1 MGGVSRIEP
10 RPILGY
16 NSRVAVSQNPATVG
30 IHVVR
35 LPRFEAT
42 LFREGSNSM
51 AAKYPGS
58 KLKSYSPMAIVNAPP
73 VQRGHLLRRFWL
85 PAVLLL
91 ALAAGGL
98 TGIVAAYQLNYS
110 RAANEVAALATYRP
124 SVVTR
129 VYADDGETVIGEFAI
144 EKRIPLK
151 YDEIPPLMRNAI
163 LAVEDARFYDHVGID
178 PVRIIGAAWKN
189 VTTDKIEGGSTLT
202 QQLAKNLFLSKE
214 QTYKRKVNE
223 WAVALQIE
231 RYYTKNQIM
240 ELYANHIFL
249 GANAYGV
256 EAGSETYFGK
266 QAKDMTIGEAALL
279 AGVPK
284 APSEYSPTTNPAKA
298 KERRDLVL
306 DLMAKHGFATTAEV
320 EAAKA
325 KPIQLADTAYSQS
338 QPKSGPFDYP
348 VESIRQ
354 ELEDKYTTRVA
365 QGGLSVYTTINV
377 DAQKKAYEVV
387 RSGLRRYDKSRGW
400 RSSYKLIPTANN
412 GQPTQQE
419 INNYKDPDWYGN
431 DYQEGRYLSGLVTK
445 VDHAKNEATI
455 RFGNFTATVGPADM
469 GWSGRQP
476 KAELKPGYLSE
487 FHIKEVDKKS
497 RRLKVELSQIP
508 AVGGAMM
515 TINAKNGE
523 VVTMIGGYDFYTA
536 SKFNNATQAYRQT
549 GSCFKP
555 FVYTAAVEWGM
566 TPETSVSGAPISI
579 GGWNPHNYDGS
590 LGNGDLPLKTAL
602 AKSMN
607 VPAVHLLQ
615 TVGIQTGS
623 QMVRRFG
630 IKVPMAPYL
639 SSALGATEVPL
650 DQMVSAYSAFPNKG
664 IRVEPHL
671 VRRVLDRDGA
681 VLEEWEKTTYKVMN
695 EYVALTMVQ
704 MMRGVVE
711 SGTATGARAI
721 GVPVAGKTGTVN
733 DHTDVW
739 FIGFTPTY
747 VTGVWMGYP
756 GKKKDLGSGMTG
768 GVGALPFFVDFMK
781 DFLKDKP
788 KENFDKAPSMPEDMK
803 ELFRQRQRELAAE
816 RAQFKIAE
824 EDKGDET
831 TTPDPHAEPKLE
843 QMTLPPPPKV
853 DEAPPEPKAAPVTPR
868 EETPPP
874 PPATRPREA
883 DPAKKKGKKGEDE
896 P

>member
-1 MGGVSRIEP
+1 MADKSPASR
-10 RPILGY
+10 
-16 NSRVAVSQNPATVG
+16 
-30 IHVVR
+30 
-35 LPRFEAT
+35 
-42 LFREGSNSM
+42 
-51 AAKYPGS
+51 
-58 KLKSYSPMAIVNAPP
+58 LKAYSPKAIVNAPP
-73 VQRGHLLRRFWL
+73 EQRSTLLRRFWL

-98 TGIVAAYQLNYS
+98 TGIVAAYKLNYS

-129 VYADDGETVIGEFAI
+129 VYADDGKTVIGEFAL

-151 YDEIPPLMRNAI
+151 YDEIPPLMKNAI

-178 PVRIIGAAWKN
+178 PIRIIGAAWKN
-189 VTTDKIEGGSTLT
+189 ITSDKVEGGSTLT

-223 WAVALQIE
+223 WALALQIE

-256 EAGSETYFGK
+256 EAGAETYFGK
-266 QAKDMTIGEAALL
+266 EAKDLTIGEAALL

-284 APSEYSPTTNPAKA
+284 APSEYSPTANPAKA

-306 DLMAKHGFATTAEV
+306 DLMARNGFATQAEV
-320 EAAKA
+320 DAAKA
-325 KPIQLADTAYSQS
+325 KPIQLADTAYYQS
-338 QPKSGPFDYP
+338 QPKSSAFDYP
-348 VESIRQ
+348 VEHVRQ
-354 ELEDKYTTRVA
+354 QLEDKYTTRVA

-387 RSGLRRYDKSRGW
+387 RAGLRRYDRGRGW
-400 RSSYKLIPTANN
+400 RSTYKIIPTSAGN
-412 GQPTQQE
+412 GQPTTQE
-419 INNYKDPDWYGN
+419 MNNYKDPDWYGN
-431 DYQEGRYLSGLVTK
+431 DYQEGRYLSGLITK
-445 VDHAKNEATI
+445 VDRVKNEAVV
-455 RFGNFTATVGPADM
+455 RFGNYTATVGPADM

-476 KAELKPGYLSE
+476 KDELKPGYLSE

-497 RRLKVELSQIP
+497 RRLKVELSQVP
-508 AVGGAMM
+508 AVAGAMM
-515 TINAKNGE
+515 TLNAKTGE
-523 VVTMIGGYDFYTA
+523 IVTMIGGYDFYST

-566 TPETSVSGAPISI
+566 TPDTTVSGAPIKI
-579 GGWNPHNYDGS
+579 GPWQPHNYDGS
-590 LGNGDLPLKTAL
+590 LGNGDLPMKVAL

-615 TVGIQTGS
+615 TVGIQTGA

-639 SSALGATEVPL
+639 PSALGATEVPL

-671 VRRVLDRDGA
+671 IRRVLDRDGA
-681 VLEEWEKTTYKVMN
+681 VLEEWEKTTHKVMN
-695 EYVALTMVQ
+695 EYVALTMVS

-711 SGTATGARAI
+711 SGTATAARSL
-721 GVPVAGKTGTVN
+721 GVPLAGKTGTVN

-739 FIGFTPTY
+739 FIGYTPTY

-756 GKKKDLGSGMTG
+756 GLKKNLGTGMTG
-768 GVGALPFFVDFMK
+768 GVGALPFFTDFMK

-788 KENFDKAPSMPEDMK
+788 KENFDKAPTMPEDMK

-816 RAQFKIAE
+816 RAQFGSDDEEE
-824 EDKGDET
+824 EDEENPALPKADT
-831 TTPDPHAEPKLE
+831 TEPKLE

-853 DEAPPEPKAAPVTPR
+853 EEVPANPQPKPEVVAPREEAPPPV
-868 EETPPP
+868 
-874 PPATRPREA
+874 TRPREV
-883 DPAKKKGKKGEDE
+883 DPAKKKGKKGGDE

>member
-1 MGGVSRIEP
+1 
-10 RPILGY
+10 
-16 NSRVAVSQNPATVG
+16 
-30 IHVVR
+30 
-35 LPRFEAT
+35 
-42 LFREGSNSM
+42 M
-51 AAKYPGS
+51 AAKSPGS

-73 VQRGHLLRRFWL
+73 AQRGHLLRRFWL

-129 VYADDGETVIGEFAI
+129 VYAEDGATVIGEFAL

-151 YDEIPPLMRNAI
+151 YDEIPPLMKNAI
-163 LAVEDARFYDHVGID
+163 LAVEDVRFYDHVGID
-178 PVRIIGAAWKN
+178 PVRIIGAGWKN
-189 VTTDKIEGGSTLT
+189 LTTDKVEGGSTLT

-214 QTYKRKVNE
+214 QTYKRKMNE
-223 WAVALQIE
+223 WALALQIE

-284 APSEYSPTTNPAKA
+284 APSEYSPTANPAKA

-306 DLMAKHGFATTAEV
+306 DLMARHGFATQSEV
-320 EAAKA
+320 DTAKA

-348 VESIRQ
+348 VEVIRQ
-354 ELEDKYTTRVA
+354 DLEDKYTTRVA
-365 QGGLSVYTTINV
+365 QGGLAVYTTINV
-377 DAQKKAYEVV
+377 AAQKKAYEVV
-387 RSGLRRYDKSRGW
+387 RAGLRRYDKSRGW
-400 RSSYKLIPTANN
+400 RSSYKLIPTAN
-412 GQPTQQE
+412 GAQPTPQE

-431 DYQEGRYLSGLVTK
+431 DYQEGRYLSGLITK
-445 VDHAKNEATI
+445 VDHAKNEATV
-455 RFGNFTATVGPADM
+455 RFGNFTATVGPSDM

-476 KAELKPGYLSE
+476 KAELEPGYLSE
-487 FHIKEVDKKS
+487 FHITEVDKKS

-508 AVGGAMM
+508 AVAGAMM
-515 TINAKNGE
+515 TLNAKNGE

-555 FVYTAAVEWGM
+555 FIYTAAVEWGM
-566 TPETSVSGAPISI
+566 TPETTVSGAPISI

-630 IKVPMAPYL
+630 IKVPMGPYL

-711 SGTATGARAI
+711 GGTATGARAL

-739 FIGFTPTY
+739 FIGYTPTY

-768 GVGALPFFVDFMK
+768 GVGALPYFVDFMK

-788 KENFDKAPSMPEDMK
+788 KENFDKAPTMPEDMK

-816 RAQFKIAE
+816 RAQFKTDE
-824 EDKGDET
+824 EETGDET
-831 TTPDPHAEPKLE
+831 TTTDTDAEPKLE

-853 DEAPPEPKAAPVTPR
+853 DDGPANPQPKAEPVTPR
-868 EETPPP
+868 VETAPPP
-874 PPATRPREA
+874 PVSRPREV